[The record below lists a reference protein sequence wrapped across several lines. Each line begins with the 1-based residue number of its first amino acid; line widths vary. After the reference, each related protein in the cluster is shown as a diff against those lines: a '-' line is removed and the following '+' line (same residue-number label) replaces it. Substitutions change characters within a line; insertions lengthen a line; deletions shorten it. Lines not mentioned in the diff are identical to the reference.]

1 MTIQKTWELFYTP
14 GYCVE
19 VRALGLQGNNRAWEG
34 YATGA
39 VVGYFNDYAS
49 FLACV
54 SNLDKL
60 SAKGIYIKCNP
71 LKVDL
76 LARANNRLMGA
87 TRDNCAKESDVVE
100 RRWLRIDIDPVRPS
114 GISSTEAERNAAIA
128 LARVIVDALEKEG
141 WGRGIIATSGNG
153 ADVLYK
159 VNLPNT
165 PEAKELVR
173 HTLAYISE
181 RFSTAEAI
189 VDTGLT
195 SSIID
200 TKVYGTLVRK
210 GENLPTRPHRRSAII
225 DIPGEYKLINDYLIK
240 PQPRQPNQR
249 SFNGDVP
256 TLAQVE
262 EWLSVLPNHFGENSY
277 QQWASVLMAVHSVY
291 PGSDGAELCNRY
303 LGNPEKPNEIEQKF
317 QSFNGHGTSIGT
329 LVHLAKE
336 YGWQPVAKPD
346 AAKGDD
352 SLKYSDDSSM
362 ADLNFGSKTEA
373 IEARNYSAS
382 MGALWRII
390 PSKRKNDDDQRI
402 PIADFTAE
410 IKTVIAVED
419 GSKVYQIAGTA
430 KRGGAFTCEI
440 DATDYEESR
449 KLKGA
454 LGSAAG
460 ALDPIYAG
468 MGDHLGPAIKSLS
481 QEVTSR
487 KRFLRTGWNDGT
499 FLIPGH
505 TPEGIEISLP
515 AKLPYQVAPG
525 DTAKGI
531 EALRH
536 LINFM
541 GEDGAIILA
550 HVLTAPMARLAGW
563 TNERY
568 GLFIKGRTGTHKT
581 SVTQCLMSIY
591 GQGYMNRE
599 NLIQWGKKF
608 GSTTNALMGYCRYA
622 SDMTLLIDNY
632 KPYAAEDARELITLI
647 HAVMEGSDKD
657 RMNRDST
664 LQQAQPFRVWPIFTG
679 EDLPDSDAAALAR
692 LLTVQSK
699 KNDNTSELTKAQ
711 QLSAHLPAVGYSWIT
726 WLETAE
732 AIVKKEAA
740 ELGPLRD
747 EIAARIMGDAPNV
760 KNPYRVAT
768 NLATNLIL
776 WRVVAHHPELGE
788 LASEILPDHAAI
800 LNRLSQSIA
809 EQTSEATEAAQL
821 LNRASELIATGRAKV
836 VDKSATPDRNE
847 TIIGWRVSDIQG
859 DNSAGAYLLLD
870 ATREAVRQAGYD
882 LTGFS
887 ARTLTDQ
894 LEEIG
899 AIGHLRDP
907 KRKTKQIRTAIGRP
921 NTIHIKPKFL
931 FGEDEFADL

>member
-1 MTIQKTWELFYTP
+1 MSTQKVWDLFFVPGHCIELR
-14 GYCVE
+14 VI
-19 VRALGLQGNNRAWEG
+19 GLQGNNRLWTG
-34 YATGA
+34 YAAG
-39 VVGYFNDYAS
+39 VVTGYFNDYTS
-49 FLACV
+49 FAANV
-54 SNLDKL
+54 ANLDKL
-60 SAKGIYIKCNP
+60 NYTRMQVTINPIKPEVLARAANHMVGATKDNSTTENDIAYRRWLYLDIDPKRAKGISSSQEE
-71 LKVDL
+71 LQAAADT
-76 LARANNRLMGA
+76 ARRIIA
-87 TRDNCAKESDVVE
+87 TLD
-100 RRWLRIDIDPVRPS
+100 
-114 GISSTEAERNAAIA
+114 G
-128 LARVIVDALEKEG
+128 EG
-141 WGRGIIATSGNG
+141 WGKGVLATSGNG
-153 ADVLYK
+153 MNVLYQIDLQ
-159 VNLPNT
+159 NAALD
-165 PEAKELVR
+165 KELVKN
-173 HTLAYISE
+173 TIAYIAE
-181 RFSTAEAI
+181 RFSS
-189 VDTGLT
+189 DTV
-195 SSIID
+195 SID
-200 TKVYGTLVRK
+200 PQTYHANAMVRCYGSWNRK
-210 GENLPTRPHRRSAII
+210 GDSTADRPHRRSQII
-225 DIPGEYKLINDYLIK
+225 DIPGQYKLVNDLLIK
-240 PQPRQPNQR
+240 PQPKEKNQR
-249 SFNGDVP
+249 SFNGDTP
-256 TLAQVE
+256 SLAQVE
-262 EWLSVLPNHFGENSY
+262 EWLSVLPSHFGDNSY
-277 QQWASVLMAVHSVY
+277 QTWTSILMAVHSAY
-291 PGSDGAELCNRY
+291 PGEDGVALCEKY
-303 LGNPEKPNEIEQKF
+303 LPGKPNEIKNKF
-317 QSFNGHGTSIGT
+317 AGFNGNGTGIGT
-329 LVHLAKE
+329 LIHMAKE
-336 YGWQPVAKPD
+336 YGWSAPVKERHSASEHNAD
-346 AAKGDD
+346 E
-352 SLKYSDDSSM
+352 SSTF
-362 ADLNFGSKTEA
+362 DLNFGGTSKTETV
-373 IEARNYSAS
+373 EARNYSAS
-382 MGALWRII
+382 KDMLYRII
-390 PSKRKNDDDQRI
+390 PSKRKNDDDQWL
-402 PIADFTAE
+402 PIADFAAAIT
-410 IKTVIAVED
+410 TVIAVED
-419 GSKVYQIAGTA
+419 GSKVYQITGNA

-460 ALDPIYAG
+460 ALDPIHAG

-481 QEVTSR
+481 KEVTSR

-711 QLSAHLPAVGYSWIT
+711 QLAAHLPAIGHSWIT

-732 AIVKKEAA
+732 TIVKDEASR
-740 ELGPLRD
+740 LGGLRD
-747 EIAARIMGDAPNV
+747 EIAVKLMADAPNM

-776 WRVVAHHPELGE
+776 WRVVAHHPELGQ
-788 LASEILPDHAAI
+788 LAQEILPSHMERLTA
-800 LNRLSQSIA
+800 LSQTIA
-809 EQTSEATEAAQL
+809 EQTSEAAESMQL
-821 LNRASELIATGRAKV
+821 LNRLSELIATGKV
-836 VDKSATPDRNE
+836 SVIDKDKTPNQNE
-847 TIIGWRVSDIQG
+847 TIVGWRASDNSG
-859 DNSAGAYLLLD
+859 DNGAGVYLLLD
-870 ATREAVRQAGYD
+870 AAREAVKRLSGYD
-882 LTGFS
+882 LSGFS
-887 ARTLTDQ
+887 TRTLTDQ
-894 LEEIG
+894 LDEIG

-921 NTIHIKPKFL
+921 NTIHIKAKFL
-931 FGEDEFADL
+931 FGEDEFLDL